1 LTRLNAIFTKLSNI
15 DWLFWLRLFKSGFG
29 STFFK
34 GGFSK
39 VYFQRLIFK
48 GGFGSCF
55 AETFLKGGFSKVDLA
70 PPFSK
75 VDS

>member
-1 LTRLNAIFTKLSNI
+1 LTRLNAIFTKLSNV

-39 VYFQRLIFK
+39 VDFQRLIFK
-48 GGFGSCF
+48 GGFGS
-55 AETFLKGGFSKVDLA
+55 TFFKGGFLKVDLA